1 MCYHQHDTIALVKR
15 TSILLDPGLLAELER
30 LARSE
35 GVPTS
40 QVIRRAL
47 QSYVA
52 AQQPEVRRLPGF
64 IGIATGPG
72 GDVAERAEEI
82 LAGAA
87 DRPDVRPDEERDS
100 P

>member
-1 MCYHQHDTIALVKR
+1 MKR

-30 LARSE
+30 LARRE

-47 QSYVA
+47 GDYIASQE
-52 AQQPEVRRLPGF
+52 PEVRSLPAF
-64 IGIATGPG
+64 IGLAKGPG

-82 LAGAA
+82 LAREAGQPAG
-87 DRPDVRPDEERDS
+87 RPPS
-100 P
+100 PGDDDQL